1 MTIPAP
7 ASEPGRVRKSCPPRA
22 GRARFLSDRVAHY
35 GRAHRSAEQRRLA
48 LTLSYLLVV
57 AVAAEA
63 VQQFGALAIGQ
74 AAERLRVS
82 DAAVGEDPAGF
93 DRADLR

>member
-1 MTIPAP
+1 L
-7 ASEPGRVRKSCPPRA
+7 SWSSRRK
-22 GRARFLSDRVAHY
+22 
-35 GRAHRSAEQRRLA
+35 
-48 LTLSYLLVV
+48 
-57 AVAAEA
+57 A

-82 DAAVGEDPAGF
+82 DAAVGEHPSGF